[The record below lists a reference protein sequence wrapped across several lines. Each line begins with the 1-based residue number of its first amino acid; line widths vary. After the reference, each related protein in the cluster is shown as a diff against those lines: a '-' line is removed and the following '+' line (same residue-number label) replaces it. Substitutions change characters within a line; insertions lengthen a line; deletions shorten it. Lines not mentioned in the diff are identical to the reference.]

1 MTEHNKTYV
10 LLDKNNK
17 EDYTSTVTDD
27 IWLYDI
33 NENNIR
39 NNFAE
44 PTHKNSVK
52 GYVQSYEYF
61 QDLIAEIRSAEKEIY
76 ITGWQVNWDAKLTA
90 DLRLI
95 DVLLE
100 VVQKN
105 ESLQIFIL
113 PWKHQTPIDTGD
125 IETTVVLRNYINEY
139 IGREAIAVRSHKAL
153 SDESSPVTRM
163 FYSHHQKCII
173 IDKKVAFVGG
183 IDVAYGRYSHGY
195 DLDPKADNRQVLNR
209 YNPCVALMGDAKKE
223 LSLTFDPADKL
234 YSSLSWAKHLE
245 YQVFVKKL
253 SQPAQETLADNQ
265 PIMPWQ
271 DIHVKIEGK
280 AVFDLVINF
289 ILRWNQADNLNI
301 KFENRYFDSRFP
313 QKRPLQDQKE
323 NEKSKK
329 ASYQRRSPNWSPT
342 NQNFPPEKVSD
353 ECLHRKIPLPTQEEY
368 DNLPDAGN
376 ISVQILRSASMSMR
390 NYEYGSAMSN
400 LKQSLGSEVLKQP
413 PPNVQNNIKGALKP
427 QSDIYQVMLKLIK
440 KAKRY
445 IYIENQFFV
454 SDYGSPS
461 TDSLN
466 DELSDVAGTRDSM
479 GPWATTLFS
488 TTAKDLPK
496 NKIVRALSDK
506 IASTIFAFQ
515 PEPFHIYITLPV
527 HPEGLLNN
535 GSIMATVHHTMQT
548 IIFGG
553 DSLLSCIRKHL
564 WVYQQLNNDKV
575 PRKQWNKLRP
585 TYYDKMGDEY
595 KTVPLEECAKYVT
608 LLNLRSWKQLGDR
621 SVTEQ
626 IYVHSK
632 LTIVDDLYVLVGS
645 ANINDRSLLGD
656 RDSELAALIVDND
669 AQTIQCPER
678 GIEIPV
684 RKFAYQ
690 LRKKICQD
698 LYGEGL
704 EQAIEVP
711 ELASSIKAIQSRA
724 QANSEIFESV
734 FPFIPR
740 NYYKREESESK
751 ADEAIFASIWPVLDK
766 EKLEKKIEEDWK
778 SIKVQLDRL
787 PTPKINEKYLPANY
801 KIFQKDGIKKGL
813 LQDYFNKKLE
823 MPFNTVFWQNY
834 TINQPSELQKIK
846 GYITLVPIHW
856 TEGEN
861 NAIPYHIRLV
871 T

>member
-301 KFENRYFDSRFP
+301 KFENRYFDSLNP
-313 QKRPLQDQKE
+313 KNPLQNKKTD
-323 NEKSKK
+323 EKSKK
-329 ASYQRRSPNWSPT
+329 VPDQHHSPSWPPT
-342 NQNFPPEKVSD
+342 NQNVNFPPENVSD
-353 ECLHRKIPLPTQEEY
+353 ECLHRKLPLPTQEEY
-368 DNLPDAGN
+368 DNSIDAGN
-376 ISVQILRSASMSMR
+376 ISVQILRSASKTMR
-390 NYEYGSAMSN
+390 NKEAQVAHTDDLFSGENKLKKTSA
-400 LKQSLGSEVLKQP
+400 
-413 PPNVQNNIKGALKP
+413 NVQNNIIINVSKP

-445 IYIENQFFV
+445 IYIENQFFI
-454 SDYGSPS
+454 SDYGQPFAGLSNLSKPAKS
-461 TDSLN
+461 KNTLKPPLTRSL
-466 DELSDVAGTRDSM
+466 S
-479 GPWATTLFS
+479 FS
-488 TTAKDLPK
+488 GGKLPE
-496 NKIVRALSDK
+496 NKIVQALSDK
-506 IASTIFAFQ
+506 IADVIFAYQ
-515 PEPFHIYITLPV
+515 PQPFHIYITIPV
-527 HPEGLLNN
+527 HPEGLLDD
-535 GSIMATVHHTMQT
+535 GAIITQTHYTRHT
-548 IIFGG
+548 ISFGT
-553 DSLLSCIRKHL
+553 DSLLNRIRKHL

-585 TYYDKMGDEY
+585 TYYDKIGDEY

-608 LLNLRSWKQLGDR
+608 LLNLRSWTQLGDR

-690 LRKKICQD
+690 LRKKICQG

-711 ELASSIKAIQSRA
+711 ELASSVKAIQSRA
-724 QANSEIFESV
+724 KANTDIFESV

-740 NYYKREESESK
+740 NYLHRNFNQSDQKSK
-751 ADEAIFASIWPVLDK
+751 FASIWPTLDY
-766 EKLEKKIEEDWK
+766 EKLEERNSEKWQEVKA
-778 SIKVQLDRL
+778 R
-787 PTPKINEKYLPANY
+787 TEKYKGQYQLSQYERVNIDDMEDLANDSESY
-801 KIFQKDGIKKGL
+801 FYFKYEL
-813 LQDYFNKKLE
+813 L
-823 MPFNTVFWQNY
+823 MPFNAVFWQNY
-834 TINQPSELQKIK
+834 TINQPSELQKVK
-846 GYITLVPIHW
+846 GYITLLPIHW